1 MYLISTFSRCFKCP
15 YNQRLRTG
23 WSTGKTSA
31 VSLEPAER
39 DAIIGVIQR
48 NELLETAE
56 RERVGRIIERVEKIK
71 EKAIDFGPRNCR

>member
-1 MYLISTFSRCFKCP
+1 MLK
-15 YNQRLRTG
+15 RLRTG
-23 WSTGKTSA
+23 WSTGKSSA
-31 VSLEPAER
+31 TALDPAER

-71 EKAIDFGPRNCR
+71 EKAIDFGPRKCR